1 MKLILAVRIADTAP
15 RGAAGA
21 EQDAPLRRNAAYAG
35 IGPGSVEANIPEQSR
50 IQVRRLAVVVDAAT
64 TLSDMLQLHCASCF
78 D

>member
-35 IGPGSVEANIPEQSR
+35 IGPIGCCGGCRNYLVGYVATPLR
-50 IQVRRLAVVVDAAT
+50 IMLRLKRRK
-64 TLSDMLQLHCASCF
+64 F
-78 D
+78 R